1 MLAVADTGPLHYLVM
16 IDAIDLL
23 PRLFTTVLVPQI
35 VRDEISHANTPASVR
50 AWIADPP
57 PWLQIA
63 PVPSLEALPFP
74 KLDVGERVALALAMS
89 RHADVVLIDDRR
101 GVAVAR
107 AQGLVSVG
115 TLGLLDQAA
124 AHGFIDFAAVATR
137 LTATNFRYPP
147 ELLDAL
153 LAHYRTGDPGHG

>member
-1 MLAVADTGPLHYLVM
+1 VLAVADTGPLHYLVM

-23 PRLFTTVLVPQI
+23 SRLFTTVLVPRI
-35 VRDEISHANTPASVR
+35 VRDELSHANTPASVR

-63 PVPSLEALPFP
+63 PSPSVETLPFP
-74 KLDVGERVALALAMS
+74 KLDVGERAALALALS

-107 AQGLVSVG
+107 TQGLVSIG

-124 AHGFIDFAAVATR
+124 ARGLIDFTAVAAR

>member
-23 PRLFTTVLVPQI
+23 PRLFTTVLVPRI
-35 VRDEISHANTPASVR
+35 VRDELSHANAPASVR

-63 PVPSLEALPFP
+63 PSPSVETLPFP
-74 KLDVGERVALALAMS
+74 KLDLGERAALALALS

-107 AQGLVSVG
+107 AHGLVSIG

-124 AHGFIDFAAVATR
+124 ARGLIDFTAVATR